1 MAVAIPT
8 HNKTQIPTEVEI
20 DTEGHKEEEMII
32 MASRTDMVRS
42 HFFICYSLYSGAVCR
57 RYGF

>member
-8 HNKTQIPTEVEI
+8 HSKIQIHTAVEI

-32 MASRTDMVRS
+32 TVSRVDMV
-42 HFFICYSLYSGAVCR
+42 
-57 RYGF
+57 